1 MLKFAKCCRA
11 DAQTSLEF
19 RLVVDHRYKIWWN
32 PTIKAD
38 TNLVASEKIKNQF
51 DRGSD
56 YALANKHIGGNNV
69 DDGALTSCTSIVALG
84 ADLISCASLLSAGQQ
99 WLGTVRGETL

>member
-1 MLKFAKCCRA
+1 MFRNRARIKQMLKFAKCCRA

-51 DRGSD
+51 ERGSD

-69 DDGALTSCTSIVALG
+69 DDGGVDQLHQYCG
-84 ADLISCASLLSAGQQ
+84 AGC
-99 WLGTVRGETL
+99 